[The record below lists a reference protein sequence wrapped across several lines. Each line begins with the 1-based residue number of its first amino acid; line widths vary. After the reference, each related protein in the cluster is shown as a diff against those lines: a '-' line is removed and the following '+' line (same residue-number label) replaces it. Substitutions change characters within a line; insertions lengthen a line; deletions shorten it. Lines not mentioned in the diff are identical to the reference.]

1 MQIAWYM
8 FINHGRFPGEVAAL
22 SEQERLLLYV
32 MIEKEIRNRPKQR

>member
-8 FINHGRFPGEVAAL
+8 FINHGRFPREVAAL